1 MITGS
6 NNSVTVPVCAV
17 LGAIF
22 LVLIDTIA
30 RTLLAA
36 EIPISVVTAIVGAP
50 IFIVLLRQTGGRWS
64 S

>member
-1 MITGS
+1 M
-6 NNSVTVPVCAV
+6 
-17 LGAIF
+17 
-22 LVLIDTIA
+22 A